1 MKFKSFMIWSSVLS
15 LPFFFLPKKK
25 EPGVVAPGP
34 EESDG
39 LGDFI
44 VTEPSKPPEP
54 IPPESKA

>member
-1 MKFKSFMIWSSVLS
+1 MTFKSFMFWSSILS
-15 LPFFFLPKKK
+15 LPFLFLPKKK
-25 EPGVVAPGP
+25 EPGVVEPGP

-54 IPPESKA
+54 LDEGKT

>member
-1 MKFKSFMIWSSVLS
+1 VKFKSFMLWSTVLS
-15 LPFFFLPKKK
+15 LPLLFIPKRK
-25 EPGVVAPGP
+25 EPGIVAPGP

-54 IPPESKA
+54 MPKEES